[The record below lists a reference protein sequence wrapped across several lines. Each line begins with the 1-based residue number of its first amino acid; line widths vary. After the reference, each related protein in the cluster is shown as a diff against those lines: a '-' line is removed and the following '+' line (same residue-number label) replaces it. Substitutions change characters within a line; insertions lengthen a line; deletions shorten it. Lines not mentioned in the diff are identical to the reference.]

1 MAAARS
7 GKSGLL
13 EKWKIDEKPV
23 KIDKWDGAAVKNAL
37 DDAAKKVLLE
47 KYSYVENFCLVD
59 GRLFICT
66 ISCLFAM
73 LALVWDYLHPFPE
86 SRPVLA
92 CCVISYPSI
101 VRGYYVSCFYRG
113 LPDLFL
119 TYFIMMG
126 VLTLY
131 TSYKEKNIFLVALQ
145 RDPAGMDPDH
155 IWQLSS
161 SLKRFD
167 DQYSLRVSF
176 TDGKAK
182 SSRDAEF
189 TKSVS
194 AFFDENGTLVM
205 DRFEK
210 SVSRLHDTLAA
221 DKKTK

>member
-1 MAAARS
+1 MVPYFVAKMAASRN

-13 EKWKIDEKPV
+13 EKWRIDEKPV
-23 KIDKWDGAAVKNAL
+23 KIDKWDGAAVKNSL

-47 KYSYVENFCLVD
+47 KYGYVENFQLVD
-59 GRLFICT
+59 GRLLICT
-66 ISCLFAM
+66 VSCLFAM

-92 CCVISYPSI
+92 CCVISY
-101 VRGYYVSCFYRG
+101 
-113 LPDLFL
+113 
-119 TYFIMMG
+119 FIMMG
-126 VLTLY
+126 ILTLY

-145 RDPAGMDPDH
+145 KDPAGMDPDH

-167 DQYSLRVSF
+167 DQYTLRVSF
-176 TDGKAK
+176 TDGK
-182 SSRDAEF
+182 SRNSREAEF

-194 AFFDENGTLVM
+194 AFFDENGTLSM
-205 DRFEK
+205 DQFEK
-210 SVSRLHDTLAA
+210 SVSKLHDTLAA